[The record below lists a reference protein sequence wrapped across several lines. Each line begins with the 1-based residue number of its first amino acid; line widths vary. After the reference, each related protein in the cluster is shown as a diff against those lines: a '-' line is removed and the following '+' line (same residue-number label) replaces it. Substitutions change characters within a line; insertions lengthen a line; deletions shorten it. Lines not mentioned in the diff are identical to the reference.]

1 MKHIVLATTLLAT
14 TLGVGAYAAEDGL
27 QALVGKYIST
37 GFQTGDNQD
46 HSRLEQDETLKLC
59 TVTRNKPS
67 EAEAK
72 AIMEREKATIKYPE
86 SGKLMGDWEA
96 GKKAFTDGFAMRIGR
111 IEPDKADKVRG
122 GNCFAC
128 HAADPK
134 EVAAGNLGPSLTHFG
149 KNRGNTEETIKYA
162 YEKIYNA
169 QAYVACS
176 NMPRLGHNGVL
187 TPEQIADVVAYLVD
201 PASPVNQ

>member
-1 MKHIVLATTLLAT
+1 MKIYQTLTALLVSIAA
-14 TLGVGAYAAEDGL
+14 VSAYAAGDDI
-27 QALVGKYIST
+27 QALVEEYVKT
-37 GFQTGDNQD
+37 GFQQGDTQD
-46 HSRLEQDETLKLC
+46 AARLVQDETLKVC
-59 TVTRNKPS
+59 SITHNKPS
-67 EAEAK
+67 AVEAK
-72 AIMEREKATIKYPE
+72 AMMEREKATIKYPPDN
-86 SGKLMGDWEA
+86 KLMGDWEK
-96 GKKAFTDGFAMRIGR
+96 GKQAFTDGFAMRIGH
-111 IEPDKADKVRG
+111 IEPDKPDKVRG

-134 EVAAGNLGPSLTHFG
+134 EVAAGNLGPSLTNFG
-149 KNRGNTEETIKYA
+149 KTRGNTEATIKYA

>member
-1 MKHIVLATTLLAT
+1 
-14 TLGVGAYAAEDGL
+14 
-27 QALVGKYIST
+27 
-37 GFQTGDNQD
+37 
-46 HSRLEQDETLKLC
+46 
-59 TVTRNKPS
+59 
-67 EAEAK
+67 
-72 AIMEREKATIKYPE
+72 
-86 SGKLMGDWEA
+86 
-96 GKKAFTDGFAMRIGR
+96 MRIGR

-122 GNCFAC
+122 GNCYAC

-134 EVAAGNLGPSLTHFG
+134 EVAAGNLGPSLTNFG

-187 TPEQIADVVAYLVD
+187 TPEQIADIVAYLVD